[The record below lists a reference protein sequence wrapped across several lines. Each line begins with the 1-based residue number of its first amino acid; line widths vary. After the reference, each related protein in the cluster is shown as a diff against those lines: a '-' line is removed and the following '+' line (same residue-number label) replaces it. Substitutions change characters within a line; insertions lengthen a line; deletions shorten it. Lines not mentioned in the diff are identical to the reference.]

1 MLIIVKERTQEIGIR
16 RALGATPA
24 VIIKQ
29 ILTESV
35 ALSLIAGM
43 AGIIFASVVLW
54 LINFGLEQAPNSDQI
69 PIVNPSVNLGVVVI
83 ALLILVVSGLLA
95 GLIPAITAIRVKPI
109 DALRTE

>member
-1 MLIIVKERTQEIGIR
+1 IGNR

-35 ALSLIAGM
+35 VLSLVAGM
-43 AGIIFASVVLW
+43 AGIIFASLGLW
-54 LINFGLEQAPNSDQI
+54 LINFGFEQAPNSDQI
-69 PIVNPSVNLGVVVI
+69 TNVNPSQSLGVVVI
-83 ALLILVVSGLLA
+83 ALLILVVAGLLA
-95 GLIPAITAIRVKPI
+95 GLIPAITAIKVKPI